1 MFQNEKE
8 RPIVKVRIDW
18 GSKFDD
24 ANVVNRLKNHVLHSI
39 SKHVDIRHHFIQDLV
54 EDNVVS
60 LEFFPIESQIA
71 NIITKPLDVS
81 RFESLR
87 SPIGLYT
94 LH

>member
-60 LEFFPIESQIA
+60 LEFFPIEGQIA
-71 NIITKPLDVS
+71 NTPTKPLDI
-81 RFESLR
+81 FWFKSLR
-87 SPIGLYT
+87 SPIGL
-94 LH
+94 